1 VQERQRAIVTSL
13 VVLLVVLALGFYIH
27 RDPRFPGSLAG
38 GVLGI
43 SAAALMLVPLAYLV
57 VKRVPALKRRVT
69 VAVSMRTLL
78 AIHIYA
84 GVLGP
89 ILGVIH
95 TGHRFQSPLG
105 IALTAMM
112 IIVAL
117 SGFVG
122 RYLMSQITTGTREQ
136 QQLLAGLRKQYD
148 LAADDLVRNPQQAA
162 TLRPFA
168 GFFGRL
174 AAPFFVTHSADPTTA
189 QPSAASRA
197 VRLSES
203 MADVEF
209 ALKSQSAAK
218 GMFTRWLACHII
230 IAIVLYTLLFIHI
243 WSVWYFGIRWLA

>member
-1 VQERQRAIVTSL
+1 MLERERSNVTGL
-13 VVLLVVLALGFYIH
+13 VLLLLALALGFYIH

-38 GVLGI
+38 GVIGI
-43 SAAALMLVPLAYLV
+43 SAAALMLVPLVYLV

-69 VAVSMRTLL
+69 VAVPMRTLL

-95 TGHRFQSPLG
+95 TGHRFQSSLG

-112 IIVAL
+112 IIVAI

-148 LAADDLVRNPQQAA
+148 LAADELVQSPQQAA
-162 TLRPFA
+162 TLRPLT

-174 AAPFFVTHSADPTTA
+174 AAPFFVTPSAGPSAA
-189 QPSAASRA
+189 QPSAATRA

-209 ALKSQSAAK
+209 ALKSHALAK
-218 GMFTRWLACHII
+218 GAFARWLACHII
-230 IAIVLYTLLFIHI
+230 IAIILYALLFVHI
-243 WSVWYFGIRWLA
+243 WSVWYFGIRWLT